1 MPRGYV
7 AALAGSSTRT
17 QDLVLP
23 SPWTTEEEI
32 HIALPAG
39 ATVTSLPHDQNINNS
54 FGSVRLHYK
63 KSGGEIVVQSRVQF
77 EKARVSAEDYPQFRE
92 FCAQAERSFR
102 NEITLSLPQ

>member
-1 MPRGYV
+1 MPRSYV

-32 HIALPAG
+32 HIALPEG
-39 ATVTSLPHDQNINNS
+39 AEVTSLPRDQNLNS
-54 FGSVRLHYK
+54 AFGSLRLRYK
-63 KSGGEIVVQSRVQF
+63 KSTGEVIVQSHVQF
-77 EKARVSAEDYPQFRE
+77 EKARVSAQDYPAFRQ

-102 NEITLSLPQ
+102 SEITLSLPQ